1 MNNLKINTKN
11 PSISDIDMMYNI
23 IILKDKSLINN
34 YNLATININKN
45 FDVNIT
51 SRDLQ
56 ISLDTNLETEIEDL
70 QLIYKNVI

>member
-1 MNNLKINTKN
+1 MKTIKINTKH
-11 PSISDIDMMYNI
+11 PSISDIDMMYNM

-34 YNLATININKN
+34 YDLVVIKINEE

-56 ISLDTNLETEIEDL
+56 AALDVSLSTEIEDL
-70 QLIYKNVI
+70 QLIYNNVK